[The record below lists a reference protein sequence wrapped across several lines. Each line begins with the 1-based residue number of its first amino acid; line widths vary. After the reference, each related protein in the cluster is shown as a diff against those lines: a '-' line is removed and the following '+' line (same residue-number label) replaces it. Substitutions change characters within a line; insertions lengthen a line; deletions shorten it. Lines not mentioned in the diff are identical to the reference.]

1 MPAVV
6 EGEVEVVV
14 ELGSAVDAILSL
26 CHRPGLGAREERR
39 RRAAKRGRGGR
50 RVVKAVKQL

>member
-1 MPAVV
+1 
-6 EGEVEVVV
+6 VEVVV